1 MKKQSL
7 LKKVISSIMVAI
19 IVLGQFSSYNFISR
33 AETVRV
39 ESEVLHNHSHTITLI
54 FCV

>member
-7 LKKVISSIMVAI
+7 LKKVISSILLAI

-33 AETVRV
+33 AETVKI
-39 ESEVLHNHSHTITLI
+39 EAEEVYLSLS
-54 FCV
+54 